1 MTWNRVEILT
11 LPVKWAMMIEQAVSL
26 AHNPIGAMAIS
37 RRLSFLSLSSALLLL
52 LLLSLEGRGL
62 NTQLE

>member
-1 MTWNRVEILT
+1 
-11 LPVKWAMMIEQAVSL
+11 MMIEQAVSL

-52 LLLSLEGRGL
+52 LSLEGRGL